1 MLATVTDAV
10 RSVLVA
16 RAVGHLRDATTA
28 PQIQRDELPGILP
41 TVGDLN
47 PDSGHV
53 PGEERDR

>member
-1 MLATVTDAV
+1 MTDAV